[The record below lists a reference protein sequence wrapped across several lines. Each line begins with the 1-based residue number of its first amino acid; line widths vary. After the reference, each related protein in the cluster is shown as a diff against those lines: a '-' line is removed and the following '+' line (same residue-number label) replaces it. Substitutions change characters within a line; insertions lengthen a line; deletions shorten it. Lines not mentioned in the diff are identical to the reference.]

1 MIDSE
6 PGESPY
12 PGGQVGL
19 EDRPTKLE
27 PFDFG
32 EAPATVLRALERNR
46 QLLYETPPD
55 IRCKPK
61 AVREK
66 IDELLDRL
74 LEANY
79 VRLRRDHEEE
89 T

>member
-6 PGESPY
+6 PDESPY
-12 PGGQVGL
+12 PGREI
-19 EDRPTKLE
+19 EDTPTKLE

-32 EAPATVLRALERNR
+32 EAPETVLRALERNR
-46 QLLYETPPD
+46 RLLYETPPD
-55 IRCKPK
+55 IRCNAR

-79 VRLRRDHEEE
+79 VRSQKKEEP
-89 T
+89 

>member
-6 PGESPY
+6 PEESPY
-12 PGGQVGL
+12 PGRRI
-19 EDRPTKLE
+19 EDTPTKLE

-32 EAPATVLRALERNR
+32 EAPETVLRALERNR
-46 QLLYETPPD
+46 RLLYETPPD
-55 IRCKPK
+55 IRCNPR

-66 IDELLDRL
+66 VDELLDRL

-79 VRLRRDHEEE
+79 VRSQRSQNDEA
-89 T
+89 

>member
-6 PGESPY
+6 PDESPY
-12 PGGQVGL
+12 PGREV
-19 EDRPTKLE
+19 EDTSTCLE

-32 EAPATVLRALERNR
+32 EAPETVLRALERNR
-46 QLLYETPPD
+46 RLLYETPQD
-55 IRCKPK
+55 IRCNPK

-74 LEANY
+74 LQANY
-79 VRLRRDHEEE
+79 VRSRGDRGEEA
-89 T
+89 